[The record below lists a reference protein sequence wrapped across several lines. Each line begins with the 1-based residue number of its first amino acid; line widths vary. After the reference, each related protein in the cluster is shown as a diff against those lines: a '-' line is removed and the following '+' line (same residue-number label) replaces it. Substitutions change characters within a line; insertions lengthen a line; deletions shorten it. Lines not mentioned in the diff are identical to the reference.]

1 MDYTDINARTI
12 DLWVEQGW
20 EWGRPI
26 SHEEYS
32 DALNGKWEQFLTP
45 VKVIPKEWFPDLK
58 GLRVLGLAAGG
69 GQQMPIFAALGADCT
84 VMDYSVRQLESERM
98 VSCREGYSIDIVR
111 GDMTKTFPFEDG
123 SFDLI
128 FHPVSN
134 CYVRDVQHVW
144 NECARVLKSG
154 GLLMAGLDNGM
165 NYIVSEE
172 DPSRITGKLPYD
184 PLSDP
189 DLLKSIDT
197 DADGI
202 QFSHT
207 AEEQI
212 RGQLKAGFE
221 LLDIFEDTNGEGFL
235 HEHGIPSF
243 WATLARKK

>member
-111 GDMTKTFPFEDG
+111 
-123 SFDLI
+123 
-128 FHPVSN
+128 
-134 CYVRDVQHVW
+134 
-144 NECARVLKSG
+144 
-154 GLLMAGLDNGM
+154 
-165 NYIVSEE
+165 
-172 DPSRITGKLPYD
+172 
-184 PLSDP
+184 
-189 DLLKSIDT
+189 
-197 DADGI
+197 
-202 QFSHT
+202 
-207 AEEQI
+207 
-212 RGQLKAGFE
+212 
-221 LLDIFEDTNGEGFL
+221 
-235 HEHGIPSF
+235 
-243 WATLARKK
+243 